1 MKSYTLRF
9 VKRALKVTTALE
21 LRPFKIEGQF
31 WICLPSKGSS
41 ALLFVGA
48 LPGKN
53 VGLVEFLH
61 AYFTFKRTGK
71 GLPSDVLISLWEAKK
86 YHHISTYKG
95 RWWFL
100 TGPLWLYLKHDA
112 LLQWTWSVNQTWPS
126 IFLGYMLS
134 CNPLLPFGCCLL
146 LFGSEH
152 KRMPEEARWPHI
164 NHILTKKL
172 KDLTSWL
179 LLSNPLQQRYYN
191 VVWQNLKELGQH
203 TAG

>member
-1 MKSYTLRF
+1 M
-9 VKRALKVTTALE
+9 
-21 LRPFKIEGQF
+21 
-31 WICLPSKGSS
+31 
-41 ALLFVGA
+41 
-48 LPGKN
+48 
-53 VGLVEFLH
+53 
-61 AYFTFKRTGK
+61 
-71 GLPSDVLISLWEAKK
+71 
-86 YHHISTYKG
+86 
-95 RWWFL
+95 
-100 TGPLWLYLKHDA
+100 
-112 LLQWTWSVNQTWPS
+112 NQTWPS

-203 TAG
+203 YTQQVKNWRRADRVGCWKKKWPLFFPSHQKHWAARKAWHVALSNIYFRRGCYALASSQNYPKSTQQL